1 MRLKT
6 AVLTAVLAGS
16 LAGPSVVEASAANRS
31 HAKRS
36 HAVTATRAAKSSP
49 ADASD
54 PGPDPV
60 GVAESI
66 ISEIEFDLSA
76 GNIQAILADLPG
88 FGPY

>member
-31 HAKRS
+31 HK
-36 HAVTATRAAKSSP
+36 VTAASKAKSRAADDP
-49 ADASD
+49 APGGD
-54 PGPDPV
+54 PA

-66 ISEIEFDLSA
+66 VSELEFDLSP
-76 GNIQAILADLPG
+76 GNLQTVLWDLPG